1 MPVRRARKNNHRS
14 VNFLKMIAF
23 TTALIIII
31 LGFAFFA
38 ATPIQAQCPVCVVT
52 IGGSVLLSRYLG
64 IDDLIVGIWAGGLVL
79 SLGLWTSTL
88 IKKIFI
94 KGQNWLLTAVF
105 WMTTV
110 LGLKQAGFIGNPTC
124 KIHGHDKLLTG
135 IIAGSL
141 VFLLAYALDLILRK
155 LNKKN
160 PGKAFFPYQRVVI
173 PVLLLLIA
181 TLIGFQV
188 CRLGIK

>member
-1 MPVRRARKNNHRS
+1 MKKRLSVFSLQLTVFFVLFTIYCLMFTAFPV
-14 VNFLKMIAF
+14 
-23 TTALIIII
+23 
-31 LGFAFFA
+31 
-38 ATPIQAQCPVCVVT
+38 QAQCPICVVT

-94 KGQNWLLTAVF
+94 KGQNWILTGAL
-105 WMTTV
+105 WITTV

-141 VFLLAYALDLILRK
+141 VFLLAYGLDIILRK

-160 PGKAFFPYQRVVI
+160 PGKVFFPYQRVAI
-173 PVLLLLIA
+173 PILLLIIA
-181 TLIGFQV
+181 TLIGMQV
-188 CRLGIK
+188 CQL